1 MKKAAIYI
9 IAFLLLQKLAGFAQQ
24 QPLGSHYL
32 VNPYSLNPVFAGHT
46 YDNSFFMTFRR
57 DWVGIPGSPV
67 TVQMNGHRHLVEGL
81 HIGGSLLGDQA
92 DIFYRLRAG
101 VSLTYHLQTG
111 DGQYLS
117 LGLGGNMFQS
127 LIRID
132 KANVDLQ
139 DPVLRDLDRLLNT
152 NFNASFGLTWQ
163 YDDFFIGGGSPL
175 VLRTREAY
183 YTGVEGLFAYERAW
197 DAFTG
202 NRFDIDGYWE
212 FSPMLLFRKTINQ
225 PSTFDVS
232 AMFSYDRRLWLGA
245 LYRTTGLFGLSVGGR
260 IFDRTVFHYTY
271 EAGIGGINLG
281 SGGSHEISIGFAR
294 PTIPGE
300 NNGTRYNRNRDRHYD
315 WESGRKENNRW
326 DKPKSDKQSKKPNDR
341 NRRKQDSS
349 NIRIKPYNMPLQ
361 PRYAPYEKF

>member
-1 MKKAAIYI
+1 MKGLRTHIVMI
-9 IAFLLLQKLAGFAQQ
+9 LMLVPLTFQAQQ

-32 VNPYSLNPVFAGHT
+32 INPYSLNPVFAGHT
-46 YDNSFFMTFRR
+46 YDRAFFMNYRR

-67 TVQMNGHRHLVEGL
+67 TIQMNGHRRIVEGL

-101 VSLTYHLQTG
+101 LSLTYRLQTG
-111 DGQYLS
+111 DNQYLS
-117 LGLGGNMFQS
+117 LGVGGNMFQS

-152 NFNASFGLTWQ
+152 NFNASFGLMWQ

-183 YTGVEGLFAYERAW
+183 YAGTEGLFAYERAW
-197 DAFTG
+197 DAFAG

-212 FSPMLLFRKTINQ
+212 FCPTLLYRKTINQ
-225 PSTFDVS
+225 PSTFDFS
-232 AMFSYDRRLWLGA
+232 MMFSYDRRLWLGA

-281 SGGSHEISIGFAR
+281 SGGSHEISIGFTR
-294 PTIPGE
+294 PALAGE
-300 NNGTRYNRNRDRHYD
+300 MRSNGIRYDRKKNYYQNNNSTKLRRDQQKT
-315 WESGRKENNRW
+315 EK
-326 DKPKSDKQSKKPNDR
+326 KPKEKYRRNNQGQDR
-341 NRRKQDSS
+341 NAVK
-349 NIRIKPYNMPLQ
+349 IKPYKTPLQ
-361 PRYAPYEKF
+361 PRYAPYERF